1 MICNCKEVQEQYQD
15 CTVCSNGSKIPVE
28 ENKRKYVLSN
38 SSSREVCRVR
48 IDGCLIQNQDRAKCD
63 FMIIIC
69 NTEDVYFIELK
80 GKDLIRA
87 VEQLFQTIEDFRSEI
102 TGKIFARAVV
112 SKVSMPK
119 SIEVD
124 ARVIKLRKILRK
136 YGGNFDYSSR
146 LYEKDR
152 V

>member
-1 MICNCKEVQEQYQD
+1 
-15 CTVCSNGSKIPVE
+15 
-28 ENKRKYVLSN
+28 
-38 SSSREVCRVR
+38 
-48 IDGCLIQNQDRAKCD
+48 
-63 FMIIIC
+63 MIIIC